1 MHCEGAVTIPTSPHS
16 LVFYCSAASKL
27 TIWVKEKNAIYNLAR
42 GDAYRLQFDQGNYGM
57 LYVDL
62 PTRSEFKALADV
74 RTDACVSIYLP
85 TTPLT
90 QESDASRIAFGNLAK
105 EACAQLEAAKLPKSR
120 VAALVEH
127 FDQLA
132 VDADFWA
139 HQANSLAVLATP
151 DSVRT
156 YRLANKLTPMVEVSD
171 RFHLI
176 PLLRAITF
184 PHTAYVLVLSENAV
198 RLVEIFAD
206 HPPVTA
212 KIANMPKDAA
222 SAARKATLNDRSPSG
237 RIQGAEG
244 QNVRLNQYARKIDA
258 ALRPILAGRDTP
270 LVLAATD
277 RLASIYRSVNSYPH
291 LLEQTLGGNSDR
303 ASDAELSVAVRAIL
317 DAWYQSELGQFRS
330 LYETRANSGR
340 ATSDLSDA
348 ARAATFGA
356 IDVLLVDIDSVT
368 PGSVDEASGAV
379 QFADGPGAKSY
390 CIVDEI
396 AARALSNGAKVLAV
410 RKSDLPAGGELAAVL
425 RYPI

>member
-1 MHCEGAVTIPTSPHS
+1 
-16 LVFYCSAASKL
+16 
-27 TIWVKEKNAIYNLAR
+27 
-42 GDAYRLQFDQGNYGM
+42 M

-62 PTRSEFKALADV
+62 PTRSEFKALADM
-74 RTDACVSIYLP
+74 RSDACVSIYLP

-90 QESDASRIAFGNLAK
+90 QHSDANRIELGNLVKRAH
-105 EACAQLEAAKLPKSR
+105 EQLQAAGLPKSR
-120 VAALVEH
+120 MANLLDL

-132 VDADFWA
+132 VDDDFWA

-151 DSVRT
+151 DSAKT
-156 YRLANKLTPMVEVSD
+156 YRLANKLPPLVEVSD
-171 RFHLI
+171 RFHMI

-198 RLVEIFAD
+198 RLVEVFAD
-206 HPPVTA
+206 HPPVTT
-212 KIANMPKDAA
+212 KIANLPKDAA
-222 SAARKATLNDRSPSG
+222 SAAGKATLNDRSPSG
-237 RIQGAEG
+237 RIQGTEG
-244 QNVRLNQYARKIDA
+244 QNIRLNQYARKIDA

-270 LVLAATD
+270 LILAATD

-291 LLEQTLGGNSDR
+291 LLEQAVGGNSDR
-303 ASDAELSVAVRAIL
+303 MSDAELAVAIRAIL
-317 DAWYQSELGQFRS
+317 DEWYQSELGQFRT

-368 PGSVDEASGAV
+368 PGSVDETSGAV
-379 QFADGPGAKSY
+379 RFAEAPGANSY

-396 AARALSNGAKVLAV
+396 AARALSTGAKVFAV
-410 RKSDLPAGGELAAVL
+410 RKSDLPVAGELSAIL
-425 RYPI
+425 RYAI

>member
-1 MHCEGAVTIPTSPHS
+1 
-16 LVFYCSAASKL
+16 
-27 TIWVKEKNAIYNLAR
+27 
-42 GDAYRLQFDQGNYGM
+42 M
-57 LYVDL
+57 LYLDL
-62 PTRSEFKALADV
+62 PTRTEFKALTDV
-74 RTDACVSIYLP
+74 RMDACVSIYLP

-105 EACAQLEAAKLPKSR
+105 EACEQCEAAKLPKSLI
-120 VAALVEH
+120 AALSEH

-132 VDADFWA
+132 VDGDFWA

-151 DSVRT
+151 NSLKT
-156 YRLANKLTPMVEVSD
+156 YRLANTLAPMVGVSD

-212 KIANMPKDAA
+212 KIAHMPKDAA
-222 SAARKATLNDRSPSG
+222 SAVGKATINDRSPSG
-237 RIQGAEG
+237 RIQGSEG

-270 LVLAATD
+270 LILAAPD

-291 LLEQTLGGNSDR
+291 TLEQTLGGNSDR
-303 ASDAELSVAVRAIL
+303 TSDAELSVAVRAIL
-317 DAWYQSELGQFRS
+317 DAWYQSELAQFRA

-368 PGSVDEASGAV
+368 PGSVDESSGAV
-379 QFADGPGAKSY
+379 HFADGPGANSY

-396 AARALSNGAKVLAV
+396 AARALSTGAKVLAV
-410 RKSDLPAGGELAAVL
+410 RRSDLPAGGELAAVL